1 MAEQTNDTLTNR
13 LAQYS
18 IVNAVCQSYV
28 AIKEKNSYLK
38 AGLETAENLTTPVLK
53 KIDDSLHIDDKGVA
67 ILDKIENT
75 ASDISQKVTVYKDQA
90 IETSKNLIQTA
101 NRPVHQLLDY
111 TEALLDHI
119 LPHYPPEP
127 EIVTVEPDDDQDGET
142 FLEYSET
149 QHISDPITR
158 MKRMTIGVPRRITTL
173 AYEKLTPLQS
183 DTVAYTVAVLRYAY
197 DKVNIEEKKTILI
210 ENAALVHKYLDDKKG
225 EATKLFIPAK
235 EILERQ
241 TADIKDITMKG
252 LVTAVSS
259 IAHVSEILRRQLIGR
274 VLDQDKLHAHLE
286 EVTRLTKMGLM
297 KLKENELKDYIAK
310 FQQTSRTT
318 IQSLIDLTY
327 AYTPEQ
333 LSPLIEQL
341 SNLSHSRVFNRT
353 PENQQTHAE
362 NQEEKKTENQEEKK
376 TENSNLTE

>member
-1 MAEQTNDTLTNR
+1 MAEQTNDTLSNR

-18 IVNAVCQSYV
+18 IVNAVCQGYI
-28 AIKEKNSYLK
+28 AIKEKNYYLK
-38 AGLETAENLTTPVLK
+38 AGLETAENITTPVLK

-75 ASDISQKVTVYKDQA
+75 ASDISQKVTNYKDQA
-90 IETSKNLIQTA
+90 IETSKNIIQTA

-127 EIVTVEPDDDQDGET
+127 EIITVEPEDDQDGET

-183 DTVAYTVAVLRYAY
+183 DTVAYAVALLRNAY
-197 DKVNIEEKKTILI
+197 EKVNIEEKKTMLY
-210 ENAALVHKYLDDKKG
+210 ENAALVHKYLDDKKE
-225 EATKLFIPAK
+225 EATKLFTPAK
-235 EILERQ
+235 EILEQQ
-241 TADIKDITMKG
+241 TADIKDKTMKG

-274 VLDQDKLHAHLE
+274 VIDQDKLHAHLE
-286 EVTRLTKMGLM
+286 EVTRLTKMGLL
-297 KLKENELKDYIAK
+297 KLKDNELKDYINK

-333 LSPLIEQL
+333 LTPLVEQL
-341 SNLSHSRVFNRT
+341 SNLSNSRIFNRT
-353 PENQQTHAE
+353 ENQPQQTTTVE
-362 NQEEKKTENQEEKK
+362 NQEEKKN
-376 TENSNLTE
+376 ENSNLTE

>member
-1 MAEQTNDTLTNR
+1 
-13 LAQYS
+13 
-18 IVNAVCQSYV
+18 
-28 AIKEKNSYLK
+28 
-38 AGLETAENLTTPVLK
+38 
-53 KIDDSLHIDDKGVA
+53 
-67 ILDKIENT
+67 
-75 ASDISQKVTVYKDQA
+75 
-90 IETSKNLIQTA
+90 
-101 NRPVHQLLDY
+101 
-111 TEALLDHI
+111 
-119 LPHYPPEP
+119 
-127 EIVTVEPDDDQDGET
+127 
-142 FLEYSET
+142 
-149 QHISDPITR
+149 
-158 MKRMTIGVPRRITTL
+158 L

-183 DTVAYTVAVLRYAY
+183 ETVAYAVAVLRHAY
-197 DKVNIEEKKTILI
+197 EKVNIEEKKTMLY
-210 ENAALVHKYLDDKKG
+210 ENAALVQKYLDDKT
-225 EATKLFIPAK
+225 TKLFIPAK

-259 IAHVSEILRRQLIGR
+259 IAHVSEILRRQFLGR
-274 VLDQDKLHAHLE
+274 VIDQDKLHAHLE

-297 KLKENELKDYIAK
+297 KLKENELKDYINK
-310 FQQTSRTT
+310 FQQTSSTT